1 MYYEP
6 KESGKRIKELRK
18 SMNLTQEQ
26 LANEMRMSRESIGR
40 IETGARGISIDQLVV
55 FAEFFHVSTDF
66 ILLGKK
72 DDSLVGVLEGIPEEK
87 RELALKILKGILENI

>member
-6 KESGKRIKELRK
+6 KQSGKRIKELRK
-18 SMNLTQEQ
+18 GMDLTQEQ
-26 LANEMRMSRESIGR
+26 LANEMGMSRESIGR

-72 DDSLVGVLEGIPEEK
+72 VDSQVGILEGISEEK
-87 RELALKILKGILENI
+87 RELALKILKVILQNL